1 MWLVIFFVAA
11 GQAAL
16 ASQVKITPVEIAQFD
31 LGKMQGAFVNQ
42 LAWSPDGQEIYLQT
56 ITEDRKALP
65 KDVYHYVMPA
75 EKGGTFKKASAPP
88 DWAVA
93 YWTWKSGQTA
103 PDDPAFKIEIA
114 TEKRIDSATALPMG
128 GEMARGGTQAGTG
141 GASAESVM
149 AAAATSTNATIYTMR
164 LKGEVVGEWADHRI
178 MPGLTFGWGPPGTH
192 LIAYAEKQ
200 TGRLVIMD
208 STGAKQKI
216 DETKGVV
223 LPAWT
228 SDGTRL
234 AYLESIGRNK
244 YALIIAAVSK

>member
-1 MWLVIFFVAA
+1 MWLVMFLVAA
-11 GQAAL
+11 GQVAL
-16 ASQVKITPVEIAQFD
+16 ASQVKITPVEITQFD
-31 LGKMQGAFVNQ
+31 LGKMQGALVNQ
-42 LAWSPDGQEIYLQT
+42 LAWSPDGQQIYLQT

-65 KDVYHYVMPA
+65 KDIYHYVMAA
-75 EKGGTFKKASAPP
+75 EKGAAFKKVSAPP

-93 YWTWKSGQTA
+93 YWTWKSGQSA
-103 PDDPAFKIEIA
+103 PDDAAFKIDIA
-114 TEKRIDSATALPMG
+114 TDKRIDAATALPMG
-128 GEMARGGTQAGTG
+128 GDMARGGASTG
-141 GASAESVM
+141 NGASAESVM
-149 AAAATSTNATIYTMR
+149 AAAATSTNATVYSMR
-164 LKGEVVGEWADHRI
+164 LKGEVIGEWADHRI

-216 DETKGVV
+216 EETKGVV

-244 YALIIAAVSK
+244 YALIIASVTR